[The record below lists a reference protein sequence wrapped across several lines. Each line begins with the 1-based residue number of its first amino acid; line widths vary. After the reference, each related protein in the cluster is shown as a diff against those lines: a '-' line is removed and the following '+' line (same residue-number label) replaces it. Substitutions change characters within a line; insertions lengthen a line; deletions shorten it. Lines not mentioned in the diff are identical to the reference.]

1 MDAWSETTLR
11 SLAFHLW
18 RFRQR
23 GRTCGYVREPMATFK
38 RQAGTLAAES
48 NTATMPIGTEFEMKR
63 SSID

>member
-1 MDAWSETTLR
+1 
-11 SLAFHLW
+11 
-18 RFRQR
+18 
-23 GRTCGYVREPMATFK
+23 MATFK